1 MREQMLKVEFRNIEL
16 EELNQRLEREI
27 DEIRLRYKEL
37 DSQLR

>member
-27 DEIRLRYKEL
+27 DEIRLRYK
-37 DSQLR
+37 